1 MPKHNDHTKQP
12 APIATGAI
20 RKISMA
26 IFFAFGMQMHC
37 ALAANPSNT
46 SDEISEQAL
55 AVLAKQARQSGDFVQ
70 ALQHYERLI
79 VRNPHY
85 VDYKIA
91 HALVQIDR
99 QAYALADAEMS
110 ALKASHA
117 NYAELLNAQLYLGQQ
132 THSAIKILDA
142 SQRLLALNPKDAA
155 MAGTL
160 ASAAS
165 DLGATSQAKAL
176 QQQYG
181 FASNATQP
189 LQASHAAAYVRWG
202 GFDPIDPKQPYA
214 DTDQALIA
222 LDRACQCDWTA
233 VDVNDIAKRKLVFDR
248 MLALRDRHRAPEVV
262 AHYQQLQAHTIEI
275 PVYALRAV
283 ADSYLELREPE
294 QALAVLDAILLKEPN
309 EYNSQLDKFYALIE
323 LERFDEATRHIQT
336 ITVQEPSYLNRNDNP
351 TVRQNGKKFQ
361 ADTVAAMGMAYG
373 DDLAGSE
380 KALTSLQHIGP
391 SNQQLSN
398 HLANI
403 WRWRGWLDLAG
414 KTYQDNL
421 TKEPDDIQAK
431 YGLAHTYLDGRD
443 WALADKEIKALNG
456 FITPDDPA
464 LKELNQRWALHQKR
478 QFITDFNTGKS
489 SGAAIGSRT
498 SGINTWLYSAP
509 FNDNYRVYANADYH
523 RATFPEGNGNVLAPA
538 VGLEY
543 RSHDWLVASQLGL
556 VTQDGHGATG
566 GVRASYRAND
576 YWLFDSEVAFNSQQ
590 MPVRGQRV
598 GKQGDLINAGLT
610 YRWSE
615 LTQVSAAVCYMNMS
629 DGNNRQSLQLTWDNR
644 IYNAPHYKAYVR
656 AEASASRNSINNASY
671 FNPKSD
677 TALGATLRQDWLT
690 WRRYDSSFTQR
701 LILGMGTYQQQNF
714 GSDGTWSVSY
724 SHEWDINRWLNVEY
738 GIARRGQPYDGVKEY
753 RNSLFGHI
761 NLLF

>member
-1 MPKHNDHTKQP
+1 MPIQIHHATHS
-12 APIATGAI
+12 APQKTPVI
-20 RKISMA
+20 RKIGMA
-26 IFFAFGMQMHC
+26 IILTMGMQSHPGF
-37 ALAANPSNT
+37 AGNQTNT
-46 SDEISEQAL
+46 NDEISEQAL
-55 AVLAKQARQSGDFVQ
+55 AVLAKTARQSGDFAQ
-70 ALQHYERLI
+70 ALQHYEALI
-79 VRNPHY
+79 ARNPQL

-99 QAYALADAEMS
+99 QAYVVADTEIA
-110 ALKASHA
+110 ALKEHHA
-117 NYAELLNAQLYLGQQ
+117 NNIELLNAQLYLGQQ
-132 THSAIKILDA
+132 TRSPIKILDA
-142 SQRLLALNPKDAA
+142 SQRLLALHPKDSA

-160 ASAAS
+160 ASAAG
-165 DLGATSQAKAL
+165 DLGASTKAETL
-176 QQQYG
+176 RQRYSLD
-181 FASNATQP
+181 AEKARS

-202 GFDPIDPKQPYA
+202 GFDPIDPRHPYA
-214 DTDQALIA
+214 DTDEALIA
-222 LDRACQCDWTA
+222 LDRACQCDWAT

-248 MLALRDRHRAPEVV
+248 MLALRDRHRAAEVV
-262 AHYQQLQAHTIEI
+262 AHYKQLQAHNIEV
-275 PVYALRAV
+275 PVYALRAA
-283 ADSYLELREPE
+283 ADAYLELREPE
-294 QALAVLDAILLKEPN
+294 QALAVLDAILLKDPS
-309 EYNSQLDKFYALIE
+309 EYDAQLDKFYALIE

-336 ITVQEPSYLNRNDNP
+336 IIAQQPSYLNRSDNP
-351 TVRQNGKKFQ
+351 TVRQNDKKLQ

-373 DDLAGSE
+373 DNLAGSE
-380 KALTSLQHIGP
+380 KALTALQNIGP

-414 KTYQDNL
+414 NTYQSNL
-421 TKEPDDIQAK
+421 VKEPNDTQAK

-456 FITPDDPA
+456 YITPDDPA
-464 LKELNQRWALHQKR
+464 LKDLNQRWALHQKR

-523 RATFPEGNGNVLAPA
+523 HATFPEGDGNVLAPA

-556 VTQDGHGATG
+556 ATQDGHGATG

-576 YWLFDSEVAFNSQQ
+576 YWSFDSEAAFNSQQ

-598 GKQGDLINAGLT
+598 GTQGDLINAGVT

-615 LTQVSAAVCYMNMS
+615 LTQASAAVGYMNMS
-629 DGNNRQSLQLTWDNR
+629 DGNNRQSLQLAWDNR
-644 IYNAPHYKAYVR
+644 LYTAPHYKAYLR

-677 TALGATLRQDWLT
+677 TALGATIRQDWLT

-724 SHEWDINRWLNVEY
+724 SHDWDINRWLNVEY
-738 GIARRGQPYDGVKEY
+738 GIARRGQPYDGIKEY
-753 RNSLFGHI
+753 RSSLFGHI

>member
-1 MPKHNDHTKQP
+1 MSIHIHHKQQP
-12 APIATGAI
+12 TPIKS
-20 RKISMA
+20 RVVSKISIA
-26 IFFAFGMQMHC
+26 ILLALSMQSHWG
-37 ALAANPSNT
+37 LAANQTNT
-46 SDEISEQAL
+46 TDEISEQAL
-55 AVLAKQARQSGDFVQ
+55 TTLAKQARQSGEFTQ
-70 ALQHYERLI
+70 ALQHYETLI
-79 VRNPHY
+79 ARNPQY

-99 QAYALADAEMS
+99 QEYALADAEIT
-110 ALKASHA
+110 ALKESHA
-117 NYAELLNAQLYLGQQ
+117 NNAELLNAQLYLGQQ
-132 THSAIKILDA
+132 THSPIKILDA
-142 SQRLLALNPKDAA
+142 SQRLLAINPKDSA

-165 DLGATSQAKAL
+165 DLGATGKADIL
-176 QQQYG
+176 RQQYS
-181 FASNATQP
+181 FEAAKTQP
-189 LQASHAAAYVRWG
+189 LQASYAAAYVRWG
-202 GFDPIDPKQPYA
+202 GFDPVDPKQPYA
-214 DTDQALIA
+214 DTDQALSA
-222 LDRACQCDWTA
+222 LDRACQCDWAT

-248 MLALRDRHRAPEVV
+248 MLALRDRHRASEVV
-262 AHYQQLQAHTIEI
+262 THYQQLKAHAIEV
-275 PVYALRAV
+275 PVYALRAA
-283 ADSYLELREPE
+283 ADAYLELREPE
-294 QALAVLDAILLKEPN
+294 QALAVQDAILLKEPN
-309 EYNSQLDKFYALIE
+309 EYNTQLDKFYALIE

-336 ITVQEPSYLNRNDNP
+336 ISAQQPSYLNRNDNP
-351 TVRQNGKKFQ
+351 TVRQNDKKLQ
-361 ADTVAAMGMAYG
+361 ADTIAAMGMAYG
-373 DDLAGSE
+373 DNLAGSE
-380 KALTSLQHIGP
+380 QALIALQNIGP
-391 SNQQLSN
+391 SNQQISN

-421 TKEPDDIQAK
+421 AKEPNDMQAK

-456 FITPDDPA
+456 YITPDDPA
-464 LKELNQRWALHQKR
+464 LKELNRRWALHQKR

-523 RATFPEGNGNVLAPA
+523 HATFPEGDGNVLAPA
-538 VGLEY
+538 LGLEY

-598 GKQGDLINAGLT
+598 GTQGDLIIAGLT

-615 LTQVSAAVCYMNMS
+615 LMQASAAVGYMNMS
-629 DGNNRQSLQLTWDNR
+629 DGNNRQSLQLAWDNR
-644 IYNAPHYKAYVR
+644 IYNTPHYKAYVR

-701 LILGMGTYQQQNF
+701 LILGAGTYQQQNF

-724 SHEWDINRWLNVEY
+724 SHDWDINRWLNVEY
-738 GIARRGQPYDGVKEY
+738 GIARRGQPYDGIKEY
-753 RNSLFGHI
+753 RSSLFGHI